1 MKQLFI
7 LSAVVISALLFMNFN
22 QKTEIKPIPQNNKY
36 EVPEDIQAIIDNNCK
51 GCHVS
56 DSKNEKGRKK
66 LSWDKMEK
74 GYKKHQIIA
83 KLMDIQE
90 VLEKGEMPPE
100 KFLAKYPDKNISK
113 EDSEKMHLWAKE
125 MAEKMA
131 KQLADTENNVLLST
145 NL

>member
-7 LSAVVISALLFMNFN
+7 LSAVAISAFLFMNFN
-22 QKTEIKPIPQNNKY
+22 QKAENIVDTRNNKY
-36 EVPEDIQAIIDNNCK
+36 EVPEDIQAIIDKTCK

-74 GYKKHQIIA
+74 GYKKHQVIA

-90 VLEKGEMPPE
+90 TLEEKEMPPE
-100 KFLAKYPDKNISK
+100 KFLAKYPEKNISK
-113 EDSEKMHLWAKE
+113 EDSKKLRLWAKG
-125 MAEKMA
+125 MAEELA
-131 KQLADTENNVLLST
+131 K
-145 NL
+145 

>member
-7 LSAVVISALLFMNFN
+7 LSALAISAILFMNFN
-22 QKTEIKPIPQNNKY
+22 QKTETKATAENNKY
-36 EVPEDIQAIIDNNCK
+36 EVPEDIQAIIDKSCK

-56 DSKNEKGRKK
+56 DSRNEKGRKK
-66 LSWDKMEK
+66 LSWDKMEN
-74 GYKKHQIIA
+74 GYKKHQVIA

-113 EDSEKMHLWAKE
+113 EDSKKMHKWAKN
-125 MAEKMA
+125 MA
-131 KQLADTENNVLLST
+131 KKLAK
-145 NL
+145 